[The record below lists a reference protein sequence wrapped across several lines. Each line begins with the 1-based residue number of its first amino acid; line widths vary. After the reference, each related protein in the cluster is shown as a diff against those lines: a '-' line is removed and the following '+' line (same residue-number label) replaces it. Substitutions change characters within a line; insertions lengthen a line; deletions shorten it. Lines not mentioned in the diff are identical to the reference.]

1 MRRKP
6 SGITQP
12 QANMMKN
19 MQTPRLKFIRSTFLC
34 AALACVM
41 GAAQAGTTTSAKGP
55 IAVAPEEPFVTGNIS
70 LFYETHF
77 ISYGQDVWGV
87 GNDWGEW
94 FVHPSMELDFNLGG
108 GLQFYVNVWA
118 DINDQLEGDIGDYT
132 QEIDVNL
139 GFYYTVDKWKFQL
152 GYGSWNYASQT
163 EHIIDG
169 KVSYS
174 DGLINP
180 FLAIHGRPA
189 IDIPGYDEGIV
200 GQVGIVP
207 GTKLGPVALSFPITV
222 SFDTDGFHAGDG
234 GFAYVSAGVGAS
246 YPLTEHVSLAGSV
259 TYYHTQDDVIPN
271 VDEDFVVGSAGIV
284 ITF

>member
-1 MRRKP
+1 M
-6 SGITQP
+6 
-12 QANMMKN
+12 
-19 MQTPRLKFIRSTFLC
+19 KFISRMNSGKLAAAGLALAI
-34 AALACVM
+34 AALMTPAS
-41 GAAQAGTTTSAKGP
+41 ATAGTVSAKGATTVTP
-55 IAVAPEEPFVTGNIS
+55 PVEEKPFITGNLS
-70 LFYETHF
+70 LFYDTHF

-94 FVHPSMELDFNLGG
+94 FFHPSFELDFQITDS
-108 GLQFYVNVWA
+108 LQFYVNVWA
-118 DINDQLEGDIGDYT
+118 DVNDQIEGDIGDYV
-132 QEIDVNL
+132 QEVDVNV
-139 GFYYTVDKWKFQL
+139 GFYYTLDKFKFQL

-169 KVSYS
+169 KVSYL

-180 FLAIHGRPA
+180 FVAVHGRVG
-189 IDIPGYDEGIV
+189 IDIPGYDEGV
-200 GQVGIVP
+200 VAQVGVAP
-207 GTKLGPVALSFPITV
+207 STTVGPVTLSFPVTV

-246 YPLTEHVSLAGSV
+246 VPIHKQISLSIGA

-284 ITF
+284 FTF